1 MPSDLLIPHRYI
13 ARDDEELATLKAQRR
28 PGRASTNPEDQL
40 RHRMEA
46 ELKEFQSGF
55 WMPDLRDSE
64 GVAKL
69 RAWKQDWSSLN
80 TLKFA
85 RIGSES
91 GIRASTFPPKG
102 LS

>member
-1 MPSDLLIPHRYI
+1 MPSDLIIPHRYI

-28 PGRASTNPEDQL
+28 PGRASTNPEDQ
-40 RHRMEA
+40 
-46 ELKEFQSGF
+46 FQSGF